1 MPYLIDGHNL
11 IAKLPD
17 IDLADPNDEAK
28 LVTKLKGLVAKKR
41 GRMQCT
47 VIFDC
52 GVPGGYSAMST
63 KSVQVIFAAMRHSD
77 ADHLLKLHIS
87 RTRDPKNWTVV
98 SSDQAV
104 LDCARA
110 HKMKWLTSAEF
121 VDKFA
126 GESPAED
133 APGEEVDIQI
143 SAEEVEEWMDLFG
156 DGESRSGPSEMAD
169 ST

>member
-1 MPYLIDGHNL
+1 MPFLIDGHNL
-11 IAKLPD
+11 IARLPD

-52 GVPGGYSAMST
+52 GLPGGHSTMST
-63 KSVQVIFAAMRHSD
+63 KSVKVIFAATEHSD
-77 ADHLLKLHIS
+77 ADSLLKLYIR
-87 RTRDPKNWTVV
+87 RTKDPKNWTAV

-121 VDKFA
+121 VDKIVDD
-126 GESPAED
+126 SPADD
-133 APGEEVDIQI
+133 ARGEEVDIQI
-143 SAEEVEEWMDLFG
+143 SDAEVDEWLDLFSG
-156 DGESRSGPSEMAD
+156 GKTRSSSGEATD

>member
-11 IAKLPD
+11 IASLPD

-52 GVPGGYSAMST
+52 GLPGGHSAMST
-63 KSVQVIFAAMRHSD
+63 KSVEVIFAAMQHSD
-77 ADHLLKLHIS
+77 ADRLLKLRIR
-87 RTRDPKNWTVV
+87 RTKDPKNWTVV

-121 VDKFA
+121 VEKIA
-126 GESPAED
+126 EESPAED
-133 APGEEVDIQI
+133 APGEEGDEQRTE
-143 SAEEVEEWMDLFG
+143 AEVEEWMDRFG
-156 DGESRSGPSEMAD
+156 GGQPKRNG
-169 ST
+169 

>member
-11 IAKLPD
+11 IARLPD

-28 LVTKLKGLVAKKR
+28 LVNKLKGLVAKKR

-52 GVPGGYSAMST
+52 GLPGGYSAMST
-63 KSVQVIFAAMRHSD
+63 KSVQVIFAAMQVSD
-77 ADHLLKLHIS
+77 ADSLLKLHI
-87 RTRDPKNWTVV
+87 RRARDPKNWTVV

-121 VDKFA
+121 VDKMA

-143 SAEEVEEWMDLFG
+143 TEEEVEKWMDLFG
-156 DGESRSGPSEMAD
+156 GGESRSGPAENG
-169 ST
+169 

>member
-11 IAKLPD
+11 IARLPD
-17 IDLADPNDEAK
+17 IDLSDPNDEAK

-52 GVPGGYSAMST
+52 GLPGGYSAMST
-63 KSVQVIFAAMRHSD
+63 SSVKVIFAAMHHSD
-77 ADHLLKLHIS
+77 ADSVIKLRIR
-87 RTRDPKNWTVV
+87 RTKDPKNWTVV

-110 HKMKWLTSAEF
+110 YKMKWLTSAEF
-121 VDKFA
+121 VERLERA
-126 GESPAED
+126 RPIED
-133 APGEEVDIQI
+133 SPGEEVDIQM
-143 SAEEVEEWMDLFG
+143 SDEEVDEWMDLFG
-156 DGESRSGPSEMAD
+156 DDESRSSPM
-169 ST
+169 

>member
-11 IAKLPD
+11 IARLPD

-52 GVPGGYSAMST
+52 GLPGGYSAMST
-63 KSVQVIFAAMRHSD
+63 KSVQVIFAAVQHSD
-77 ADHLLKLHIS
+77 ADRLLKLHIR
-87 RTRDPKNWTVV
+87 RTRDPSNWTVV

-121 VDKFA
+121 VDKIVDDRP
-126 GESPAED
+126 EED
-133 APGEEVDIQI
+133 ARGEEVDIQV
-143 SAEEVEEWMDLFG
+143 SEAEVDEWLDLFG
-156 DGESRSGPSEMAD
+156 GGKSRPSRGEPADGL
-169 ST
+169 

>member
-28 LVTKLKGLVAKKR
+28 LVIKLKGLVAKKR

-52 GVPGGYSAMST
+52 GLPGGYSAMST

-110 HKMKWLTSAEF
+110 HKMRWLTSAEF
-121 VDKFA
+121 VDKIVE
-126 GESPAED
+126 ESPAEN

-143 SAEEVEEWMDLFG
+143 TDAEVEEWMDLFG
-156 DGESRSGPSEMAD
+156 GGESRSGPSEMAD